1 MIKISFPSFKY
12 LTICICAI
20 SSLLFTISCT
30 EEITYVPKPKGYHYI
45 ALPTASY
52 KTLPDTFPYLFEYS
66 SHAKLLNDSSFLADR
81 YWLEIYYPAFEANID
96 ISYKPITNQREF
108 KEYVE
113 DCFRLAQ
120 KHNIKAQAIN
130 EIISKTEKG
139 YTSVVYE
146 LEGDVPSYL
155 QFYVT
160 DSVKHFLRTSLYF
173 PTSTKGDS
181 LAPIIDFIKKDMT
194 YMMNTIDWNN
204 SKDFQIK
211 ARKFKKI
218 GRNQIQEITK

>member
-1 MIKISFPSFKY
+1 MKQK
-12 LTICICAI
+12 
-20 SSLLFTISCT
+20 LFIFSMGCVLFFACT
-30 EEITYVPKPKGYHYI
+30 DEVSYTPKPRGFHYI
-45 ALPTASY
+45 ALPTPKY
-52 KTLPDTFPYLFEYS
+52 TQLPDSLPYLFQYS
-66 SHAKLLNDSSFLADR
+66 AHAKLLNDTSYLADR
-81 YWLEIYYPAFEANID
+81 YWLEVYYPHFEANID
-96 ISYKPITNQREF
+96 VSYKPIRNRQDF

-113 DCFRLAQ
+113 DCFKLAQ

-130 EIISKTEKG
+130 EIVNKTPKG

-181 LAPIIDFIKKDMT
+181 LAPIIEFIKKDMEK
-194 YMMNTIDWNN
+194 MMNSVDWNTSRKFDLN
-204 SKDFQIK
+204 P
-211 ARKFKKI
+211 RKFKKI
-218 GRNQIQEITK
+218 GRNQIEEVK